1 MSRKRS
7 FLSRT
12 AAVCLLLIGIGC
24 APDLGPNA
32 PREADNELPG
42 EWSAQTAEIVADDAA
57 ISPVVQEQWNRFF
70 EEPDLR
76 SLIAE
81 ALENNQELNVRVQEM
96 IIAENEVSAR
106 RGEYLPRVDVGM
118 TAGREKVGHYTSQ
131 GINDEEN
138 GVPENLLNLE
148 FGLTAS
154 WEVDVWGKLR
164 NAAKAARA
172 RYLSSVEAKNFLVT
186 EIVAEIANSYYELL
200 ALDNQIEVLKRNIE
214 LQNEALEVVKLK
226 KKAARATELA
236 VERFQAEV
244 LKNRSRRY
252 DLEQQRIEVENR
264 INLLV
269 GRFPTHVERD
279 SMKFKDAEP
288 RRVATGLPSA
298 LLDNRPDVRAAAM
311 QLKAAKLDV
320 EVAKARFYPV
330 LSVEA
335 EVGYE
340 SFKERHL
347 VDTPESLLYNVA
359 GNLVAP
365 LLNRA
370 AIKAEYRSANA
381 KQIQAVFEFEQTLL
395 RSFTEVVNYVAMSEN
410 LQKRYDRLTE
420 QVDKLEEATEVSNV
434 LYRSA
439 RADYMEVLL
448 TRRDALDAEMELI
461 ETKKLQMNAMIGIYR
476 ALGGGW
482 REG

>member
-1 MSRKRS
+1 ML
-7 FLSRT
+7 F
-12 AAVCLLLIGIGC
+12 AIGC
-24 APDLGPNA
+24 APDLGPNP
-32 PREADNELPG
+32 PREADRELPG
-42 EWSAQTAEIVADDAA
+42 DWGARTDGIVEDDAA
-57 ISPVVQEQWNRFF
+57 ISPVVQEQWDRFF

-81 ALENNQELNVRVQEM
+81 ALQNNQELNVRIQEM
-96 IIAENEVSAR
+96 IIAQNEVSAR
-106 RGEYLPRVDVGM
+106 RGEYLPKVDFGM

-154 WEVDVWGKLR
+154 WEVDIWGKLR
-164 NAAKAARA
+164 KAAKAARA

-200 ALDNQIEVLKRNIE
+200 ALDNQIAVLERNIE
-214 LQNEALEVVKLK
+214 LQNDALEVVKLK

-236 VERFQAEV
+236 VQRFQAEV
-244 LKNRSRRY
+244 LKNRSLRY
-252 DLEQQRIEVENR
+252 DLEQRRIEAENR
-264 INLLV
+264 INFLV
-269 GRFPTHVERD
+269 GRFPTPVARD
-279 SMKFKDAEP
+279 STEFEDAEP

-298 LLDNRPDVRAAAM
+298 LLENRPDVRAAAM
-311 QLKAAKLDV
+311 RLEAAKLDV
-320 EVAKARFYPV
+320 EVAKARFFPV

-335 EVGYE
+335 DVGYE
-340 SFKERHL
+340 SFKARHL

-381 KQIQAVFEFEQTLL
+381 KQIQAVLEFEQALL
-395 RSFTEVVNYVAMSEN
+395 RSFTEVVNYLAMSNN
-410 LQKRYDRLTE
+410 LQQRYDRLTE
-420 QVDKLEEATEVSNV
+420 QVDKLEEATEVSSI

-461 ETKKLQMNAMIGIYR
+461 ETKKQQMNAMVGIYR